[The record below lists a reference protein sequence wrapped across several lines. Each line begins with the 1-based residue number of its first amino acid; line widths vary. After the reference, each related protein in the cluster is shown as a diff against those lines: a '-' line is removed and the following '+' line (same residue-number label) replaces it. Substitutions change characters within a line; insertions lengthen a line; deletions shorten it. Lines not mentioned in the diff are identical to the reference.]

1 MLLKYP
7 KCNGLSHQYPCP
19 VCKGT
24 GKKKWF
30 EDGIIGLFSN
40 ILFGRAECSCCE
52 GGKKTFYWQQTNEE
66 E

>member
-24 GKKKWF
+24 GKKN
-30 EDGIIGLFSN
+30 GLRME
-40 ILFGRAECSCCE
+40 L
-52 GGKKTFYWQQTNEE
+52 
-66 E
+66 